1 MSVSVETTRDVVGES
16 SYAYLMK
23 QVKRPCSP
31 TRGDWRTKLVT
42 KLLLYYFGPRAPPEL
57 LPVYIRLRDDISDV
71 INSLLDKIEEE
82 EEDFVCSPYGVMILL
97 RYPGEE
103 TAPSG
108 GAGSDPLCATT
119 PAFSG
124 GDPWVYEATEGGH
137 RPTLGLPAGI
147 PQSRI
152 VIHNKSIQNIQII
165 KTFGAIFTKPK
176 LITCINDRIRR
187 LAVDVLNT
195 MLCAG
200 PDPPTTLVDSFR
212 PEC

>member
-1 MSVSVETTRDVVGES
+1 M
-16 SYAYLMK
+16 A
-23 QVKRPCSP
+23 
-31 TRGDWRTKLVT
+31 
-42 KLLLYYFGPRAPPEL
+42 F
-57 LPVYIRLRDDISDV
+57 
-71 INSLLDKIEEE
+71 
-82 EEDFVCSPYGVMILL
+82 SPYGVMILL

-124 GDPWVYEATEGGH
+124 GDPWVYEAAEGGH
-137 RPTLGLPAGI
+137 PPTFELPPGI